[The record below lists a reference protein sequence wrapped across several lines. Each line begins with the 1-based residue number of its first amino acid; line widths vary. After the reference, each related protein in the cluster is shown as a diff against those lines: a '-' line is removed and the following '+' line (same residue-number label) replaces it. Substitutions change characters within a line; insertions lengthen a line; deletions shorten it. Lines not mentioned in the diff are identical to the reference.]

1 MEVQNTIN
9 HKSIEDQIPAFLED
23 TLGNDELDQF
33 LEHLQVCAPCR
44 DELSIQY
51 LVSEGLPR
59 IETGANFSLNEDLDA
74 YIALENRRLNRR
86 LRLGF
91 VAYIVE
97 FMALIA
103 MFAEVVFLIRYFI

>member
-1 MEVQNTIN
+1 METNT
-9 HKSIEDQIPAFLED
+9 HKSIEEEIPAFLED
-23 TLGNDELDQF
+23 TLDNDQLDAF
-33 LEHLQVCAPCR
+33 LEHLKDCASCR

-51 LVSEGLPR
+51 LVTEGLPR

-74 YIALENRRLNRR
+74 YVALENRRLNRR

-91 VAYIVE
+91 CAYVLE

-103 MFAEVVFLIRYFI
+103 MLGEIVFLIRYFL